1 MNKKYIVPCTESQVV
16 FSHMIMQTASPVVP
30 NNGTTPISD
39 ETTDY
44 ID

>member
-16 FSHMIMQTASPVVP
+16 FSHMIMAGSVI
-30 NNGTTPISD
+30 NNGNADVIDDQTT
-39 ETTDY
+39 EY

>member
-16 FSHMIMQTASPVVP
+16 FSHMIMAGSPVVP
-30 NNGTTPISD
+30 NNGTTPISTD
-39 ETTDY
+39 ETEY

>member
-16 FSHMIMQTASPVVP
+16 FSHMIMAGSPITP
-30 NNGTTPISD
+30 NDGSTDISD
-39 ETTDY
+39 VTTDY